1 MSSSSALTGH
11 NFYIV
16 LALAQGPAHGLAI
29 QKRIIGDT
37 SGMYLRYSTLYSTLK
52 RLERDGVIEVERQEK
67 IRTYY
72 CLTNKGKRWLENES
86 RTLEFATRLAKQRLS
101 VGYRQ
106 GW

>member
-37 SGMYLRYSTLYSTLK
+37 SGWYLHGSTLYAALK
-52 RLERDGVIEVERQEK
+52 RLEREGLIEVDRK
-67 IRTYY
+67 DSLRTYY
-72 CLTNKGKRWLENES
+72 CLTSKGKRWLELES
-86 RTLEFATRLAKQRLS
+86 RTLEMATRLARQRLS
-101 VGYRQ
+101 YR
-106 GW
+106 